1 MTTKQTKKIVK
12 GTKKANPEMPCKPIY
27 EVGG

>member
-12 GTKKANPEMPCKPIY
+12 GTKKQAPEMPCKPIY
-27 EVGG
+27 SPE